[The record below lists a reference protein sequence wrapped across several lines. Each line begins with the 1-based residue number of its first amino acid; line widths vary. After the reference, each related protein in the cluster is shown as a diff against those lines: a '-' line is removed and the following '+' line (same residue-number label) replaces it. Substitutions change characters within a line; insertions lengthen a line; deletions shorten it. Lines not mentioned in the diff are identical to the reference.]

1 MTNVKTRKWLSLAV
15 AALMVLGMLS
25 FLPSLPVAQAASYSS
40 SWFTDKSAI
49 NVASV
54 HEGITLRPT
63 EKTPKEYGYDS
74 ENGVYRTYDQN
85 VVNLEHRDEGVEITR
100 ATSYATYSN
109 LLYLGEKFSIEFE
122 VLKKN
127 FKTLEISFLSDD
139 DTKVDSLGENNAN
152 IRVHD
157 IENKVVIPADK
168 LTAGSTYTLVCTTA
182 YNQSTGRYTLSF
194 SGIEGIEVE
203 DLETIPLNQAQVKF
217 GFTGVG
223 EVFAKDSSNEDEED
237 NTEYD
242 YASICLTKM
251 GEGEHL
257 QSFVT
262 RNADSTI
269 IDDTQ
274 KPVIRI
280 DSAKMNSE
288 DGVDDIIVR
297 NAEYSLGYT
306 ALDVIK
312 SSSSTKMT
320 VKFTSELPDDYAEKS
335 AEDQAAFWNGEDIE
349 VFKEN
354 ITTTKFTP
362 NKIGYYAITSLTASD
377 GTNTSDTLVKNDN
390 TTVTTLVFR
399 VVERLDNVYDTTN
412 SSKNAA
418 IGYNFDNYK
427 AKYAQFPKTLEGG
440 SNATVTFITPTLWA
454 PENYT
459 VADLTPAEG
468 ETESKVEK
476 DFKAQTDADVYSII
490 GVEGEG
496 DSAKLIFETN
506 VNAVTYSLK
515 YRLSTSTSY
524 TTLTGLKFTPSAK
537 GPYDFSLSMTD
548 RVGNK
553 TEYNVKQNFLEGIG
567 FYDTESPVITVTGF
581 SETAYLNQSTTIV
594 SGSISDNF
602 DTSATKTVKVIL
614 VAKYKTNANGE
625 LVDKDG
631 KKIDTSGDYE
641 DYKDQ
646 LVVDTEA
653 VTWKQKQGLFKV
665 NDDNKPVDAEGNV
678 LKTENNKLVN
688 ESDVDKLVRDDIEG
702 VKVKDP
708 DGNYVMVDDYEQD
721 YEKDAA
727 GKAVLDED
735 GNKQYL
741 YEMNEDGTYK
751 VDSEGRRIP
760 LYTQKNRQELV
771 ISTSTTFTPTDYGV
785 YRVVYE
791 GKDSS
796 GNLAGYQVNDLYVVP
811 APPAP
816 STGISLSTTS
826 IVFLCVAGACLIGII
841 VLLLIPTKEVPQKA
855 SSKPAKKDEKKDDKK
870 A

>member
-15 AALMVLGMLS
+15 AVLMVLGMLT
-25 FLPSLPVAQAASYSS
+25 FFPALPVAQAASYSS

-85 VVNLEHRDEGVEITR
+85 VVNLEHLDEGVEITR

-109 LLYLGEKFSIEFE
+109 QLYLGEKFSIEFE

-127 FKTLEISFLSDD
+127 FKTLEITFLSDD
-139 DTKVDSLGENNAN
+139 DTKVKGEFETEED
-152 IRVHD
+152 IRIHD

-168 LTAGSTYTLVCTTA
+168 LTAGSTYTLVCTTTYNQST

-194 SGIEGIEVE
+194 SGIEGIEVGE
-203 DLETIPLNQAQVKF
+203 LETIPLNQAQVKF
-217 GFTGVG
+217 GFTGVS
-223 EVFAKDSSNEDEED
+223 EVFAKDASNEDEED

-251 GEGEHL
+251 GEGENL

-288 DGVDDIIVR
+288 DGVDDTIVR
-297 NAEYSLGYT
+297 NAEYSLSYT
-306 ALDVIK
+306 ALDVVK
-312 SSSSTKMT
+312 SSTSTKMT
-320 VKFTSELPDDYAEKS
+320 VKFSQTLPEDYAQMS
-335 AEDQAAFWNGEDIE
+335 TEDQVAFWDGEDIE
-349 VFKEN
+349 VFREN

-362 NKIGYYAITSLTASD
+362 DKIGYYAITSLTASD

-390 TTVTTLVFR
+390 SPVTTLVFR

-412 SSKNAA
+412 SSRNAA

-427 AKYAQFPKTLEGG
+427 AKYAKFPKTLEGG

-454 PENYT
+454 PTGYT

-476 DFKAQTDADVYSII
+476 DFKTSGEDFYSII
-490 GVEGEG
+490 GVDGEE
-496 DSAKLIFETN
+496 LVFETN

-537 GPYDFSLSMTD
+537 GPYDFSLSVTD

-553 TEYNVKQNFLEGIG
+553 TEYNIKQNFLEGIS
-567 FYDTESPVITVTGF
+567 FYDTESPVISVTGF

-594 SGSISDNF
+594 SGTITDNF

-614 VAKYKTNANGE
+614 VAKYKTNDNGE
-625 LVDKDG
+625 LVDANG
-631 KKIDTSGDYE
+631 KKIDTDGSYE

-653 VTWKQKQGLFKV
+653 ITWKRKQGLFKV
-665 NDDNKPVDAEGNV
+665 NDDNKLVDADGNV
-678 LKTENNKLVN
+678 IATENNRLVN
-688 ESDVDKLVRDDIEG
+688 ESDIEKLVRDDIEG
-702 VKVKDP
+702 IRIKDP

-721 YEKDAA
+721 YVKDDD

-771 ISTSTTFTPTDYGV
+771 VSTSTTFTPTDYGI

-796 GNLAGYQVNDLYVVP
+796 GNLASYQVHDLYVVP

-816 STGISLSTTS
+816 VGGLNLSTTS
-826 IVFLCVAGACLIGII
+826 IVFLCIAGACLIGII
-841 VLLLIPTKEVPQKA
+841 VLLLIPTKEVPKKGTA
-855 SSKPAKKDEKKDDKK
+855 KPAKKDDKK